1 MDDFDLDFIGD
12 LEAAEKRA
20 KETAER
26 QPDIDE
32 GEADCEGCKI

>member
-1 MDDFDLDFIGD
+1 MDDFNLDHLGD
-12 LEAAEKRA
+12 LEAAEQKA
-20 KETAER
+20 KEAAER